1 MNNAF
6 TRVTAGMVNQGWL
19 QTQLLP
25 FISAFTSLQDNFCY
39 SSLQENMTEDVSPES
54 YYLIFKMMY

>member
-6 TRVTAGMVNQGWL
+6 IWVTAGMVNQGRA

-25 FISAFTSLQDNFCY
+25 FISVFTSLQDNLCY
-39 SSLQENMTEDVSPES
+39 TSLQENMMEDASPDS
-54 YYLIFKMMY
+54 YYLIFKIMY

>member
-6 TRVTAGMVNQGWL
+6 TRVTAGMVNQGWV

-25 FISAFTSLQDNFCY
+25 FISAFTSLQDHLCY
-39 SSLQENMTEDVSPES
+39 SSLQENMMEDASPES

>member
-6 TRVTAGMVNQGWL
+6 IWVTAGMVNQGWA

-25 FISAFTSLQDNFCY
+25 FISVFT
-39 SSLQENMTEDVSPES
+39 SLQENMMEDASPDS
-54 YYLIFKMMY
+54 YYLIFKITY